1 MKLRIIAAVVLVLAL
16 VASLCGA
23 WILHGAYSDARDRH
37 TAQSAQLQELTA
49 RAEEL
54 QSTLDG
60 LTLDNAQDL
69 QAQAQ
74 ELDRQAQELA
84 DQLQALHTEMEVL
97 RSFLEE
103 NQDAAAQ
110 AQEEIDYL
118 QGVYNALEEGLK
130 EVENYIAGN

>member
-1 MKLRIIAAVVLVLAL
+1 MKLRIFAAVVLVLAL

-49 RAEEL
+49 RAVEL

-84 DQLQALHTEMEVL
+84 DQLQALHTEMEAL

>member
-1 MKLRIIAAVVLVLAL
+1 MKLRIFAAVVLVLAL
-16 VASLCGA
+16 IVGLCGA
-23 WILHGAYSDARDRH
+23 WLLNREYSQAKAGYDVRAEQLRELQDTAR
-37 TAQSAQLQELTA
+37 QLQD
-49 RAEEL
+49 
-54 QSTLDG
+54 TLDG
-60 LTLDNAQDL
+60 LTEENAQAQ

-74 ELDRQAQELA
+74 ELASQAQELKA
-84 DQLQALHTEMEVL
+84 RLEELHTEMEAL
-97 RSFLEE
+97 RSFLAE

>member
-1 MKLRIIAAVVLVLAL
+1 MDTTQKNREEARRRSQTGSRTASAPRSRSTQNQAA
-16 VASLCGA
+16 SQQ
-23 WILHGAYSDARDRH
+23 RQR
-37 TAQSAQLQELTA
+37 TAKAGSYGRPSAPQGTGPRKSAPQP
-49 RAEEL
+49 
-54 QSTLDG
+54 S
-60 LTLDNAQDL
+60 
-69 QAQAQ
+69 
-74 ELDRQAQELA
+74 AQELA

>member
-1 MKLRIIAAVVLVLAL
+1 MKLRIFASVVLVLAL

-23 WILHGAYSDARDRH
+23 WILHGAYSDARDRY
-37 TAQSAQLQELTA
+37 TVQSSQLQELTA

-69 QAQAQ
+69 QAQADA
-74 ELDRQAQELA
+74 LNRQAQELA
-84 DQLQALHTEMEVL
+84 DQLQALHTEMEAL

>member
-1 MKLRIIAAVVLVLAL
+1 MKLRILAAVVLVLAL

-37 TAQSAQLQELTA
+37 TAQSARLQELTA

-69 QAQAQ
+69 QAQADA
-74 ELDRQAQELA
+74 LNRQAQELA
-84 DQLQALHTEMEVL
+84 DQLQALHTQMEAL